1 MQYIAL
7 AFKDKNSS
15 LKYPA
20 LLTGAAQKY
29 GLEIID
35 DTQGERDEEVREGL
49 AAFKAALEL
58 TGIFSLSFQKNNL
71 TDPNDIPDELF
82 RCYTEGRPSRFLTFL
97 SECAQAL
104 KELWSQ
110 HAFALTIDP
119 AHFQEIRFDL
129 QTYLSTKENA
139 GTTEQLDRVKADILR
154 FHQMLRL
161 SLPDVAVK
169 WETEVRTLEALDPFR
184 LGLIRESL
192 QLEAA
197 NARSLAA
204 WDETYREQLA
214 EYLRQLGDDD
224 SAETLRP
231 KIHDLTRMPIIRE
244 SDFVKLDQEIQD
256 HLTTRYAKEQSQAT
270 GSS

>member
-97 SECAQAL
+97 SECAPVL
-104 KELWSQ
+104 PRSFYIFNSDKML
-110 HAFALTIDP
+110 FALRDGMKDSEVKFTQLLIWIKNNVVVGRMNYLPQHELIAYGWYGSHEFYKAKDKSIIYYPKPNKSPLHPTMKPVGLLRNLILNSSKIGDYVYDPFGGSGSTLIACEQTKRKCLMVELDPDYCQVIID
-119 AHFQEIRFDL
+119 RFKKV
-129 QTYLSTKENA
+129 S
-139 GTTEQLDRVKADILR
+139 GVKAERIKQYGR
-154 FHQMLRL
+154 
-161 SLPDVAVK
+161 
-169 WETEVRTLEALDPFR
+169 
-184 LGLIRESL
+184 
-192 QLEAA
+192 
-197 NARSLAA
+197 
-204 WDETYREQLA
+204 
-214 EYLRQLGDDD
+214 
-224 SAETLRP
+224 
-231 KIHDLTRMPIIRE
+231 
-244 SDFVKLDQEIQD
+244 
-256 HLTTRYAKEQSQAT
+256 
-270 GSS
+270 